1 MDWYI
6 FLTPL
11 LLLPIIFLFRLV
23 GCGTTFT
30 GFDGDDK
37 DSDLGK
43 IYTLMAPDPNKGE
56 PGVASNEFKVTFLYD
71 QTDLQSLTVWPNDG
85 DDGGTFAGTGG
96 DYAVD
101 QQTGVLT
108 FQLSSSSPSG
118 TFTYTPASTG
128 IKTIATENGQDAD
141 NPQSIKYFS
150 EKSTPPPINITFKL
164 IIEDEIPFIPHV
176 DNSLLYIWPM
186 FTIDPPG
193 GEPIGYAGGS
203 PQQMF
208 PQTNPPGGFDKPFTI
223 ASDKVPVQAG
233 TYKCF
238 CDVYIT
244 RSNDVPPDQPLWDLE
259 HHLIGAEQAFQTEF
273 QSDIVLPFILS
284 YNPASSPPTDYVPGD
299 FGLTPAQP
307 IP

>member
-11 LLLPIIFLFRLV
+11 LLLPILFLFRLV
-23 GCGTTFT
+23 GCSYPDFQYRD
-30 GFDGDDK
+30 DGD
-37 DSDLGK
+37 
-43 IYTLMAPDPNKGE
+43 
-56 PGVASNEFKVTFLYD
+56 
-71 QTDLQSLTVWPNDG
+71 DG
-85 DDGGTFAGTGG
+85 DDGGP
-96 DYAVD
+96 
-101 QQTGVLT
+101 L
-108 FQLSSSSPSG
+108 
-118 TFTYTPASTG
+118 
-128 IKTIATENGQDAD
+128 
-141 NPQSIKYFS
+141 
-150 EKSTPPPINITFKL
+150 INITFEL
-164 IIEDEIPFIPHV
+164 IIVNEIPPIPHV
-176 DNSLLYIWPM
+176 DNLILYIWPM

-208 PQTNPPGGFDKPFTI
+208 PQTNPPGGFDKAFTI

-259 HHLIGAEQAFQTEF
+259 HHLIGAEQAPQTEF
-273 QSDIVLPFILS
+273 QSDIVLTFILN
-284 YNPASSPPTDYVPGD
+284 YTPTEGATDYLATD
-299 FGLTPAQP
+299 FLLTPPP

>member
-23 GCGTTFT
+23 GCSYPDFQYRD
-30 GFDGDDK
+30 DG
-37 DSDLGK
+37 
-43 IYTLMAPDPNKGE
+43 E
-56 PGVASNEFKVTFLYD
+56 
-71 QTDLQSLTVWPNDG
+71 DG
-85 DDGGTFAGTGG
+85 DDGN
-96 DYAVD
+96 D
-101 QQTGVLT
+101 GVPL
-108 FQLSSSSPSG
+108 
-118 TFTYTPASTG
+118 
-128 IKTIATENGQDAD
+128 
-141 NPQSIKYFS
+141 
-150 EKSTPPPINITFKL
+150 INITFEL
-164 IIEDEIPFIPHV
+164 IIVNAIPPIPHV

-208 PQTNPPGGFDKPFTI
+208 PQTNPPGGFDKAFTI